1 MESEKNCTGG
11 GGGGDVL
18 VSQFIIQEKRSKEHL
33 TPPARHRGP
42 INDKDDDSHLLI
54 LHDHFISII
63 NACVIFVNFPN
74 FSVGYYIQIDL
85 LKISCLKNGL
95 YSQKTCHNSIEE
107 GNSYLP

>member
-42 INDKDDDSHLLI
+42 INDKDDDVS
-54 LHDHFISII
+54 FT
-63 NACVIFVNFPN
+63 NF
-74 FSVGYYIQIDL
+74 
-85 LKISCLKNGL
+85 
-95 YSQKTCHNSIEE
+95 T
-107 GNSYLP
+107 